1 MAVHVLFQTESHFP
15 VDRKKIKVAIERAL
29 EGQVHRDAEV
39 SVSVVGDRQM
49 KSLNNKYRNLDKT
62 TDVLSFGLNDP
73 TVKVTDQFI
82 EAPDD
87 VLRLGDI
94 VVSYPQA
101 VAEAREDQKMVDDQ
115 IVFLVLHGLD
125 HLLGKHHP
133 E

>member
-1 MAVHVLFQTESHFP
+1 MIHVLFQTESHFP
-15 VDRKKIKVAIERAL
+15 VSRRKVKEAIEHAL

-49 KSLNNKYRNLDKT
+49 RSLNQKYRSLDKT
-62 TDVLSFGLNDP
+62 TDVLSFGLNESGADDR
-73 TVKVTDQFI
+73 TQFI

-101 VAEAREDQKMVDDQ
+101 VEEARTENKLVDDQ